1 VKLVKARQIQLLLTL
16 TMLAAFLGKAH
27 PWVGFFD
34 GH

>member
-1 VKLVKARQIQLLLTL
+1 MTARQVQLLVLL
-16 TMLAAFLGKAH
+16 VMLAAFLGKAH